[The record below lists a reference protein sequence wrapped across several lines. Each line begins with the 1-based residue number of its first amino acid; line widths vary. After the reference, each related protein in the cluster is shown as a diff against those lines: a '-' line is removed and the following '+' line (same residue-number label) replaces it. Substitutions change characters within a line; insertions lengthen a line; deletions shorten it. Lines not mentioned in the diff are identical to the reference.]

1 VAQRR
6 NAVQR
11 QLIVRRGPCQQVHAG
26 KGKGRILWI
35 LPFGIALKELD
46 LRREWQATV
55 GYWAAVLLA
64 AAVAADL
71 GVER

>member
-1 VAQRR
+1 MAQRR

-11 QLIVRRGPCQQVHAG
+11 QLIVRRGRCQQVHAV
-26 KGKGRILWI
+26 KEEGRILWI
-35 LPFGIALKELD
+35 LPFGISLKELD
-46 LRREWQATV
+46 LRPERQTAI